1 MKAEELYE
9 LRIGA
14 RVTQKELAAHLG
26 VDRRIAGQSSSPTP
40 LLSRSSGAYVNL
52 HKVPMT
58 GTSLAES
65 LSMRNLTRFLWLG
78 IARLMGKKTHKR
90 DKTISYQS
98 LRYRKRPVCRHE
110 PADRSR
116 C

>member
-14 RVTQKELAAHLG
+14 RVTQKELATHLG
-26 VDRRIAGQSSSPTP
+26 IDRRIAERSKD
-40 LLSRSSGAYVNL
+40 RSSGAYVNSD
-52 HKVPMT
+52 KVPMT

-65 LSMRNLTRFLWLG
+65 LIMRNLTRFLWLG
-78 IARLMGKKTHKR
+78 IARLMGKKTPKS

-98 LRYRKRPVCRHE
+98 LRYRKRLYT
-110 PADRSR
+110 S
-116 C
+116 